1 MENSAI
7 NKQTASVPGERLRVA
22 FIAGTLGK
30 GGAEKQLFYMVQ
42 ALRLAG
48 VDVRVFHLA
57 RGGFYE
63 SVLKDMGCPSEW
75 VGRRSNPLARIGS
88 FIDALKTFRPHI
100 IQASHFYTAV
110 YAVAASWRYRAMSI
124 GSIRSDGMYELRG
137 NRLFGPYLLRTPAA
151 IIANSYC
158 GMENIVKEGYDRAK
172 FSVLL
177 NVIDLAY
184 FDTLLAKVPSR
195 TNTSEDILAIVVA
208 SLYPKKRIDI
218 FLEALVEVRKRMP
231 SVKGMIVGT
240 GPERARLESL
250 AQSLG
255 LLPDGVS
262 FAGLRDDVPSLLRQA
277 DMLVLPSEHEGFP
290 NVILEAM
297 ASNLPIVTTP
307 AGDAARIVE
316 SCKAGFVVP
325 FNDSA
330 KMAERIVELARSR
343 DRRHLFGSAGRRCVE
358 EQYGVDGLG
367 RRLLSIYRASAS
379 RLGKH
384 RLLGLLAQYDSS
396 KERIAELT

>member
-1 MENSAI
+1 MEKFGTNKNSAP
-7 NKQTASVPGERLRVA
+7 ASGERLRVA

-30 GGAEKQLFYMVQ
+30 GGAEKQLTYMVQ

-63 SVLKDMGCPSEW
+63 SVLQDMGCPPEW
-75 VGRRSNPLARIGS
+75 VGRHGNPLARIGS
-88 FIDALKTFRPHI
+88 FIRALKTFRPHI
-100 IQASHFYTAV
+100 IHASHFYTAL
-110 YAVAASWRYRAMSI
+110 YAVTASWWYRSISI

-137 NRLFGPYLLRTPAA
+137 NRLFGPYLLWAPSA

-158 GMENIVKEGYDRAK
+158 GIDNILKEGYDPAK

-184 FDTLLAKVPSR
+184 FDTLLAKASPRS
-195 TNTSEDILAIVVA
+195 SKSDDILAIVVA
-208 SLYPKKRIDI
+208 SLYPKKRIDV
-218 FLEALVEVRKRMP
+218 FLEAMVEVRKRMP
-231 SVKGMIVGT
+231 SVRGMIVGA
-240 GPERARLESL
+240 GPERARLESR

-255 LLPDGVS
+255 LSPDGVS

-297 ASNLPIVTTP
+297 ASRLAVVTTP

-330 KMAERIVELARSR
+330 KMADRIVELANSK
-343 DRRHLFGSAGRRCVE
+343 DRRDLFGFAGRRCVE

-367 RRLLSIYRASAS
+367 GRLLSIYRASAI
-379 RLGKH
+379 RLHKH
-384 RLLGLLAQYDSS
+384 RLLDILSQYESS
-396 KERIAELT
+396 KEQIEEFT